1 MTRLKQLPAGVISAA
16 FPPFPWMYKTVF
28 IYMFPRFSGRCVSF
42 AAAGLCGFRLS
53 ASLLH
58 FVPQQPYRAAP
69 TIPNAFLFF
78 LHPAKT
84 SQSHFLDLQA
94 LSGGINRILFLLSAL
109 LVREKLNLCLQEFSA
124 DEQQSDYLML

>member
-1 MTRLKQLPAGVISAA
+1 MGWKNSFRLHFFIWALRQLRCRRALRTRLKLRTFVLVARTATAPFVRSVIARRDRAIPSLPNA
-16 FPPFPWMYKTVF
+16 F
-28 IYMFPRFSGRCVSF
+28 G
-42 AAAGLCGFRLS
+42 G
-53 ASLLH
+53 
-58 FVPQQPYRAAP
+58 AP
-69 TIPNAFLFF
+69 IPNAFLFF

-109 LVREKLNLCLQEFSA
+109 PVREKLNHCLQEFSA

>member
-1 MTRLKQLPAGVISAA
+1 MTIDEPALVVMEHLRSSSEAKRTETFVLPFSAHSLETSHIRARCENRYRSILCFAKYA
-16 FPPFPWMYKTVF
+16 F
-28 IYMFPRFSGRCVSF
+28 GG
-42 AAAGLCGFRLS
+42 A
-53 ASLLH
+53 
-58 FVPQQPYRAAP
+58 

-124 DEQQSDYLML
+124 DEQQFDYLML